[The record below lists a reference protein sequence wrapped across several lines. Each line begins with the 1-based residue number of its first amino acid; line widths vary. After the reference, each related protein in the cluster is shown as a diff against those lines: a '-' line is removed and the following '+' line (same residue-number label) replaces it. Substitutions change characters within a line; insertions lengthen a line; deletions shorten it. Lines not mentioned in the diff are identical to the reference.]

1 MPANLPPQ
9 YYEIEKKYKLAR
21 TNQEKI
27 AILKQMFSIMPKHK
41 GTNRLQGE
49 IKAKISKLNKE
60 IIEKKQKGGKRIY
73 SHYIPKQG
81 AGQVV
86 LIGPPNAGKSQI
98 ISKVTDVDAEVAP
111 YSFTTYKPIVGM
123 MTFEDI
129 KIQLIDTPPIAEN
142 SIESYLAEV
151 IKNSDLILLIVN
163 LGSDDILEEID
174 TIIKELKK
182 MKILIWLKEKKA
194 EKEEGWTYKRTI
206 MVANKID
213 IKGAND
219 RLIALREFY
228 EDKFPLISISAKE
241 EKNLKNF
248 KEKIYEALQ
257 IIRIYTKAPGKPID
271 KNEPVILKKGNNV
284 LEAAQAVHKDFVSKL
299 KYARIWSKNKFD
311 GQEVK
316 KDYILKDG
324 DVLEFHT

>member
-9 YYEIEKKYKLAR
+9 YYEIEKKYRLAR

-27 AILKQMFSIMPKHK
+27 AILKQMLSIMPKHK
-41 GTNRLQGE
+41 GTDRLQGE
-49 IKAKISKLNKE
+49 LKAKISRLNKE
-60 IIEKKQKGGKRIY
+60 IQKKQRGGKRIY
-73 SHYIPKQG
+73 SYYIPKQG

-86 LIGPPNAGKSQI
+86 LIGAPNAGKSQI
-98 ISKVTDVDAEVAP
+98 ISKVTDADAEVAP
-111 YSFTTYKPIVGM
+111 YPFTTYKPIVGM

-142 SIESYLAEV
+142 STESYLTEI
-151 IKNSDLILLIVN
+151 IKNSDLTLLIVN
-163 LGSDDILEEID
+163 LGSDDLLEEIG
-174 TIIKELKK
+174 TVIKELGKAR
-182 MKILIWLKEKKA
+182 ILIGSKEKKR
-194 EKEEGWTYKRTI
+194 EKEGWTYKKTI

-213 IKGAND
+213 IKGANE
-219 RLIALREFY
+219 RFNILKELY
-228 EDKFPLISISAKE
+228 KDKFPLISISAKE

-248 KEKIYEALQ
+248 EKEVYKALQ
-257 IIRIYTKAPGKPID
+257 IIKIYTKAPGKPID
-271 KNEPVILKKGNNV
+271 KSEPVVLKEGSNV
-284 LEAAQAVHKDFVSKL
+284 LDAARVIHKDFVNRL
-299 KYARIWSKNKFD
+299 RYAKIWSENKFD